1 MNILVMMPQGPTR
14 ESFIPEWVVQKLAAI
29 GTVQYNQGTEHY
41 TKPELYE
48 AIKDK
53 DVCITG
59 WGTARID
66 PEFLDA
72 APKLRMIAHTGGT
85 VAPYV
90 DEEVYRCG
98 IKVASGNAIYARSV
112 AEGVLAYILCSLRQ
126 LPRYNNMLHTGG
138 WSGTSDI
145 NAGLFNK
152 RVGIVGFGA
161 IARNVLDFL
170 RPFNVEILV
179 NSGHLTQEDAAALGV
194 KKASL
199 EEVFSGCDI
208 ISIHSAQ
215 RKEND
220 KMVNDTLLSMI
231 KPGGLF
237 INTARGSIVDEEALI
252 KHLKAGRFNAVLD
265 VFSQEPL
272 PVDSPLR
279 GLDNAILIPHMA
291 GPTIDLRPYVTSTL
305 ADDIVRFAAGEALVN
320 EIPWSYAQH
329 MTSGHST

>member
-1 MNILVMMPQGPTR
+1 MNILVTIPQGPIR
-14 ESFIPEWVVQKLAAI
+14 DSFIPEWVAKKLAAF
-29 GTVQYNQGTEHY
+29 GNVEYNQSTKNY
-41 TKPELYE
+41 TKPQLIE

-59 WGTARID
+59 WGTERID
-66 PEFLDA
+66 TDIINA
-72 APKLRMIAHTGGT
+72 AAKLRLIAHTGGT

-90 DEEVYRCG
+90 DEEVYRRG
-98 IKVASGNAIYARSV
+98 VRVASGNAIYARSV
-112 AEGVLAYILCSLRQ
+112 AEGVLAYALCSLRQ
-126 LPRYNNMLHTGG
+126 IPMYSNRLRAGG
-138 WSGTSDI
+138 WSNQSDT

-170 RPFNVEILV
+170 QPFNIEILV
-179 NSGHLTQEDAAALGV
+179 FSGHLTPEDAQALGV

-199 EEVFSGCDI
+199 EEIFSGCDV

-220 KMVNDTLLSMI
+220 KMINDALLSLV
-231 KPGGLF
+231 KPGALF
-237 INTARGSIVDEEALI
+237 INTARGSIIDEEALI
-252 KHLKAGRFNAVLD
+252 KHLKTGRFNAVLD

-272 PVDSPLR
+272 PEDSPLR
-279 GLDNAILIPHMA
+279 GLENAILMPHMA
-291 GPTIDLRPYVTSTL
+291 WPTIDLRPYVTNAM
-305 ADDIVRFAAGEALVN
+305 ADDIARLVAGEKLEH